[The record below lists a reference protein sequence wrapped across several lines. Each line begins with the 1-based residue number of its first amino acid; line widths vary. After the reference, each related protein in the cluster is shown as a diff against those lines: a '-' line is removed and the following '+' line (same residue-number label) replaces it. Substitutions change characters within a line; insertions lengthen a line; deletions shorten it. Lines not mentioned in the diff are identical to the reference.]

1 MHILRNMKPYRILL
15 VIAIIM
21 LSLIFFQALCTSAQT
36 SSDAEEIAKQDAPA
50 PEAIIALIAQLKQA
64 SAQISKLE
72 ARLDLLENRER
83 TLQNKHRELVDEMTI
98 LRDLTER
105 AIALNADDRKKPK
118 KIEKVIRLTG
128 GRPGQKDMVVSINKY
143 SITWN
148 QIDTILNKLDEITRI
163 LAQPES
169 RLGP

>member
-1 MHILRNMKPYRILL
+1 MHILKNMEPPKILL
-15 VIAIIM
+15 PIAFFT
-21 LSLIFFQALCTSAQT
+21 LGSIFFQANYTSAQT
-36 SSDAEEIAKQDAPA
+36 SSNTTKIARQDAPA
-50 PEAIIALIAQLKQA
+50 PEAIIALTAQLKQA

-83 TLQNKHRELVDEMTI
+83 TLQIKYRELVDKMTI

-105 AIALNADDRKKPK
+105 AIALNADDRKEPK
-118 KIEKVIRLTG
+118 KIEKVVRLTG

-148 QIDTILNKLDEITRI
+148 QIDTILDKLDEITRI

-169 RLGP
+169 